1 MCEITKYN
9 NSLVDSKTIINI
21 IDYVKAIN
29 KLKYNID
36 IDFIDEFIELV
47 DKDECC
53 IHHKML
59 QKYGILS
66 LNKGSTHIKR
76 ILEQNEFEENIDFR
90 LSNVGESAP
99 KGGCTH
105 KKEYFL
111 HPRAF
116 KICLMRSLKNKQ
128 YARYYILLE
137 ECIKY
142 FNEYQIELNKRY
154 NILLKEKIQEKD
166 NKISNLE
173 EKLDNIIST
182 NKELLLNN
190 KEILNKH
197 DTLLSENKEILLNNK
212 ELLSENKE
220 IKDIL
225 KKNQLKLDK
234 TFDKL
239 VGVNEEL
246 IDVKYKLDDTN
257 DKLDDTNEELEII
270 KDKLD
275 IATDDRVIKTKNNK
289 MLEYLIILKTDDEN
303 EYYTYYIVR
312 CQKRAIKQRLEY
324 NPNYSEIKRIECV
337 PNSTNLFN
345 RIKEKLKNNLKI
357 KSNRINL
364 ININETDFLD
374 KIDLINDE
382 KKII

>member
-53 IHHKML
+53 IHHEML
-59 QKYGILS
+59 QKYGILN
-66 LNKGSTHIKR
+66 LKDGTHHIKR
-76 ILEQNEFEENIDFR
+76 ILDQYELKINEDFR
-90 LSNVGESAP
+90 LAKVGES
-99 KGGCTH
+99 KRGGCTH
-105 KKEYFL
+105 KNEYFL

-128 YARYYILLE
+128 YAKYYLLLE

-154 NILLKEKIQEKD
+154 NISLKEKIQEKD

-173 EKLDNIIST
+173 EKLDNIISS
-182 NKELLLNN
+182 NKELL
-190 KEILNKH
+190 NKH
-197 DTLLSENKEILLNNK
+197 DILLNKNDT
-212 ELLSENKE
+212 LLSENKE